1 VVPVRTVSRLV
12 EDLGPALVVGAAG
25 DLSGELSAV
34 VVSDPAHPVAMSADV
49 LVVAVGHRLEDTAEL
64 VQQAAS
70 AGAPAVLLKG
80 TSVPDTSPDG
90 PAVVVVDPAADW
102 GHVLTLARLS
112 LNATSVVSPKE
123 DESLFAVADALA
135 SLCHGSVVVHDPGW
149 QLVAYSGGEASDQ
162 VRTDTLLG
170 RRAPVEALARL
181 REGGLLDR
189 LQKGEHLHIEAGE
202 IEGMGERYAAAI
214 LAGGQLF
221 GTIWVTP
228 SGESDE
234 AETFAGLR
242 RAVDVA
248 ALAML
253 RHAAVGGARADQH
266 DAVFAALLNGM
277 HTERLVAEHLKVRL
291 DHGFVLAGLRPL
303 VTEPADRAATA
314 RRLVSLA
321 RSYCDAYRVP
331 AVTAP
336 AHDATFL
343 LFPCAQPEER
353 EAVLRVLTDMHGR
366 LQRSAPHRAMVSSS
380 YPQLAETAAV
390 RAVVEEL
397 LDLSERRGWSGLT
410 DSDTV
415 QASWRLA
422 QFREV
427 ALAHPA
433 LLEGPGMRLVEHDR
447 EHGGELLLTLRAYFA
462 AVGDV
467 RLAASQLGLHYNTVR
482 YRLRKAQEVARLDL
496 DDPDQRLLA
505 ELQVRLLAD

>member
-1 VVPVRTVSRLV
+1 MRTVSRLV
-12 EDLGPALVVGAAG
+12 EDLGPALVVGSRG
-25 DLSGELSAV
+25 DLSGEFAAV
-34 VVSDPAHPVAMSADV
+34 VVSDPAHPVPMAADV
-49 LVVAVGHRLEDTAEL
+49 LVVGVGHRLDDTAEL
-64 VQQAAS
+64 LAQAAA
-70 AGAPAVLLKG
+70 AGTPAVLLKG
-80 TSVPDTSPDG
+80 VMVPDVAEDG

-112 LNATSVVSPKE
+112 VNAAASVSSSE
-123 DESLFAVADALA
+123 GDSLFAVADALA
-135 SLCHGSVVVHDPGW
+135 SLCHGSVVVHDPAW

-170 RRAPVEALARL
+170 RRAPVDALARL
-181 REGGLLDR
+181 RDAGLLER
-189 LQKGEHLHIEAGE
+189 LQKGEHLHIAAGE
-202 IEGMGERYAAAI
+202 IEGMAERYAAAI

-228 SGESDE
+228 SGGSDE

-253 RHAAVGGARADQH
+253 RHAAVGTGAGDQH
-266 DAVFAALLNGM
+266 DAVFAALLSGM

-303 VTEPADRAATA
+303 VAEPADRAATA

-331 AVTAP
+331 AVTAS
-336 AHDATFL
+336 ANDATFL
-343 LFPCAQPEER
+343 LFPCAQPEDR
-353 EAVLRVLTDMHGR
+353 EAVLRVLTDMHSR

-380 YPQLAETAAV
+380 YSQLADTAGV
-390 RAVVEEL
+390 RGVVEEL

-447 EHGGELLLTLRAYFA
+447 EHGGELLGTLRAYFA

-467 RLAASQLGLHYNTVR
+467 RLAATHLGLHYNTVR
-482 YRLRKAQEVARLDL
+482 YRLRKAQEVAGLDL